1 MSCHHP
7 SLMNI
12 SILAQREDLAIR
24 RMRDDL
30 DDYERMPRW
39 LTDRRVLEFYE
50 GRDNPL
56 DLPRVRDKFGP
67 HARAEDHVVPCI
79 FEFEGRAIGY
89 MQYYPVLDGS
99 EYEVEDA
106 DGVYGV
112 DLFIGES
119 NFWDRGIGTRAV
131 TLLVEYLLGEIG
143 AVRVVIDPAV
153 TNARAIRC
161 YEKSG
166 FRKVK
171 VLLRHELHEGTRREC
186 WLMVR
191 DP

>member
-1 MSCHHP
+1 M
-7 SLMNI
+7 MNP

-24 RMRDDL
+24 RMRGDL
-30 DDYERMPRW
+30 DDYKRMSRW
-39 LTDRRVLEFYE
+39 LTDQRVLEFYE
-50 GRDNPL
+50 GRDNPF
-56 DLPRVRDKFGP
+56 DLAHVRDKFGP
-67 HARAEDHVVPCI
+67 RASGEDHVVPCI
-79 FEFEGRAIGY
+79 MEFEGRAIGY

-99 EYEVEDA
+99 EYEYEVEDDEGA
-106 DGVYGV
+106 FGV
-112 DLFIGES
+112 DLFIGEPDL
-119 NFWDRGIGTRAV
+119 WDCGIGTRAV
-131 TLLVEYLLGEIG
+131 KLLVDYLLGEIG
-143 AVRVVIDPAV
+143 AARVVIDPTV

-171 VLLRHELHEGTRREC
+171 VLPRHELHEGTRRDC